1 MASISGQ
8 IGAPNTS
15 GLNSSCIERPLHLLV
30 VTDGYSP
37 LVPRFLAHIGSL
49 KRCVSCAIVFSCNR
63 LIRWLS
69 RFGIW
74 RRHES
79 AKMPPLC
86 TSRQDHKGTYIQAG
100 ACSACKDGVMLVQL
114 DLLSASDIAELGKHL
129 HYGQATSVGQGDVCV
144 RVNHNHAVWVVLD
157 LGPLPRAT
165 NTLDEQTL
173 METIPPKLS
182 GLIGEMDIVINLRSS
197 SSDEIN
203 EALACE
209 MLVHETEPESHSSSP
224 HVRSELARLL
234 ADASRIQAVFIATFV
249 TLARK
254 MFPETGQSIVGSVH
268 RLARMASAHARL
280 CMRTEAHVDDAVVAV
295 MLLEETCAFVCGSSV
310 LGFRSMPQD
319 GENLLAMYAED
330 AGTQPG
336 FESRSSSYWRD
347 PRSCDGSD
355 QPHARK
361 AMTCFRR
368 MFRHILR
375 VFDRLAPAADACVP

>member
-144 RVNHNHAVWVVLD
+144 RVNHNHAVW
-157 LGPLPRAT
+157 
-165 NTLDEQTL
+165 
-173 METIPPKLS
+173 ETIPPKLS

-234 ADASRIQAVFIATFV
+234 ADASRIQAVWVFADLLVAIKFIATFV

-319 GENLLAMYAED
+319 GENLLAM
-330 AGTQPG
+330 
-336 FESRSSSYWRD
+336 
-347 PRSCDGSD
+347 
-355 QPHARK
+355 
-361 AMTCFRR
+361 